1 MVEVAKADWDM
12 PFDGATLADRAMAPT
27 RIYVKQVLNVMKQV
41 KIKGMAHIT
50 GGGLIE
56 NVPRVLPEGT
66 QCRIDGKSWTRPA
79 IFEWLEEKGNIDRH
93 EMYRVFN
100 NGIGMVVIVSAEDAD
115 RAMKAFEAEGEKV
128 FRIGTI
134 ETLPEGEAPCIV
146 K

>member
-1 MVEVAKADWDM
+1 
-12 PFDGATLADRAMAPT
+12 
-27 RIYVKQVLNVMKQV
+27 
-41 KIKGMAHIT
+41 
-50 GGGLIE
+50 
-56 NVPRVLPEGT
+56 
-66 QCRIDGKSWTRPA
+66 
-79 IFEWLEEKGNIDRH
+79 
-93 EMYRVFN
+93 MYRVFN